1 MAPDEEKAP
10 SKASNRAEVVF
21 RGVTMAFGERTVL
34 KNMSCRFPPGKIS
47 VISGGNG
54 MGKSTT
60 LRIIGGLIYPSSGT
74 VLVGGQNVG
83 GLNAKGWRAVRSNI
97 GMMFQRGA
105 LLDSTTVFDNIA
117 FPLREHTDLNSEE
130 VTAQVNECLKK
141 VGLKE
146 EDGHLLPSQLS
157 GGMMKRVALARSII
171 HKPAIVL
178 VDEPFSGLDP
188 ITAKRIELLLIEIN
202 KTFGMTLIVVS
213 HDAPSTHRMADH
225 TVIILSDI
233 TVEGA
238 PSELKDSEDLRIRNL
253 LAEHVDDA
261 ILKEEDDIESGV
273 AEVKFDPG
281 STWA

>member
-10 SKASNRAEVVF
+10 SEASNRAEVVF
-21 RGVTMAFGERTVL
+21 EDVTMSFGNRTVL
-34 KNMSCRFPPGKIS
+34 KNMSCRFPPGKIT

-60 LRIIGGLIYPSSGT
+60 LRIIGGLIHPSSGT

-83 GLNAKGWRAVRSNI
+83 GLNAKGWRGIRSNI

-130 VTAQVNECLKK
+130 VTAQVHECLKK

-146 EDGHLLPSQLS
+146 EDGFLLHSQLS

-188 ITAKRIELLLIEIN
+188 ITARRVELLLIEIN

-213 HDAPSTHRMADH
+213 HDAASTHRMADH
-225 TVIILSDI
+225 AVIILSDVA
-233 TVEGA
+233 VEGS
-238 PSELKDSEDLRIRNL
+238 PSELKDSDDLRIRNL
-253 LAEHVDDA
+253 LAERVDDA
-261 ILKEEDDIESGV
+261 ILKEADDIESAV

-281 STWA
+281 STWS